1 VHQSAFAA
9 QIVRV
14 ERTSTANVQ
23 YIDRMNENA
32 PTKVYPEQETPPRPT
47 YSATIRGIEL
57 TGWLYYLTDG
67 LMITIKVRRGNNVES
82 HDAQFN
88 PDDPKARWKAK
99 SLWRTACH
107 QLLEAV

>member
-1 VHQSAFAA
+1 M
-9 QIVRV
+9 VRV
-14 ERTSTANVQ
+14 NLRSTTNVQ
-23 YIDRMNENA
+23 CIDGMNENA
-32 PTKVYPEQETPPRPT
+32 PLKVYPEQETPPRPT
-47 YSATIRGIEL
+47 YSATIRGIEV

-67 LMITIKVRRGNNVES
+67 LMITIKIRKDDNVES

-88 PDDPKARWKAK
+88 PYDPKARWKAK